1 MNGNSRINYGTR
13 NKKKGMII
21 STTSRNILMEKNDI
35 NKEED
40 NENNIS
46 YEEIKEKKSVNQNR
60 IIFYRQNDEIDST
73 ISKRSNENKLLL
85 KTNHNFNK
93 ALQRNKYDKITNVEF
108 PINKIETYT
117 FYKNNLNKKTIEPI
131 NFNETD
137 NYIYD
142 EDNKENN
149 SINLKNI
156 ENEEELEEN
165 NNKKILDIFNLIVGY
180 NFNQIIEPDYI
191 KIFFL
196 SSVPE
201 DKTLSMNINKIN
213 NNENNSS
220 NLNFSYNLEILKNNQ
235 IYFFAQVKK
244 SFPSSNI
251 KLYIKL
257 FNGEYI
263 KVGKIISNFLKN
275 NFIVYKGDNKSNY
288 IKILNITYEYNFFGN
303 KIRKMKVEKFE
314 GNRIVYTLCNDLPEW
329 DYFYKTYKLNFNG
342 RVKQKSKKNFILK
355 YQNIDDNNNN
365 ENRNEK
371 LLQCGKIND
380 NCFALDF
387 ISPLS
392 PFEAFSISITSI
404 IYKISCE

>member
-35 NKEED
+35 NNEED

-46 YEEIKEKKSVNQNR
+46 YEEIKEKKIINQNR
-60 IIFYRQNDEIDST
+60 IIFIKQNEDQIDST

-93 ALQRNKYDKITNVEF
+93 ALQRNKYDKMTNIEF
-108 PINKIETYT
+108 PRNKIETYT
-117 FYKNNLNKKTIEPI
+117 FYKNNLNRNTIEPI

-149 SINLKNI
+149 TINLKNY

-165 NNKKILDIFNLIVGY
+165 NRKKIIDIFNLIVGY
-180 NFNQIIEPDYI
+180 NFNQIIEPEYI
-191 KIFFL
+191 KIFFQ

-275 NFIVYKGDNKSNY
+275 NFIIYKGDNKSNY

-314 GNRIVYTLCNDLPEW
+314 GNRIIYTLCNDLPEW

-355 YQNIDDNNNN
+355 YQNVNENNN

>member
-35 NKEED
+35 NNEED

-314 GNRIVYTLCNDLPEW
+314 DNRIVYTLCNDLPEW

>member
-1 MNGNSRINYGTR
+1 MNGSIRINYGTR

-21 STTSRNILMEKNDI
+21 NTTSRNTLMENNEI
-35 NKEED
+35 NNEED

-46 YEEIKEKKSVNQNR
+46 YGEIREKKNIKQNR
-60 IIFYRQNDEIDST
+60 IIFIKQNEDQIDLT
-73 ISKRSNENKLLL
+73 LSKRSSENKLLL
-85 KTNHNFNK
+85 KTNHNFTK
-93 ALQRNKYDKITNVEF
+93 GLERNKYEKMTNIEF
-108 PINKIETYT
+108 PRSKIETYT
-117 FYKNNLNKKTIEPI
+117 FYKNNLNKNTIEPI
-131 NFNETD
+131 NFNDTE
-137 NYIYD
+137 NYID
-142 EDNKENN
+142 NEDNKENN
-149 SINLKNI
+149 NINLNSF
-156 ENEEELEEN
+156 ENEEELEDN
-165 NNKKILDIFNLIVGY
+165 NGIKFIDIFNLIVGY
-180 NFNQIIEPDYI
+180 NFNQIIEPNYI

-213 NNENNSS
+213 KTENNSS
-220 NLNFSYNLEILKNNQ
+220 NINFSYNLEILKNNQ
-235 IYFFAQVKK
+235 IYFFAEVKK

-251 KLYIKL
+251 KLYIKS
-257 FNGEYI
+257 FNGQYT

-275 NFIVYKGDNKSNY
+275 NFIVYKGDNKTNY
-288 IKILNITYEYNFFGN
+288 LKILNITYEYNFFGN

-314 GNRIVYTLCNDLPEW
+314 GNQIIYTLCNDLPEW

-342 RVKQKSKKNFILK
+342 RVKQTSKKNFILK
-355 YQNIDDNNNN
+355 YQKTNDNN

>member
-35 NKEED
+35 NNEED

-93 ALQRNKYDKITNVEF
+93 ALQRNKYDKMTNVEF

-288 IKILNITYEYNFFGN
+288 IKILNITYEYNFFGS

>member
-117 FYKNNLNKKTIEPI
+117 FYKNNLNKKTIETI

-165 NNKKILDIFNLIVGY
+165 NDKKILDIFNLIVGY

-314 GNRIVYTLCNDLPEW
+314 GNIIVYTLCNDLPEW